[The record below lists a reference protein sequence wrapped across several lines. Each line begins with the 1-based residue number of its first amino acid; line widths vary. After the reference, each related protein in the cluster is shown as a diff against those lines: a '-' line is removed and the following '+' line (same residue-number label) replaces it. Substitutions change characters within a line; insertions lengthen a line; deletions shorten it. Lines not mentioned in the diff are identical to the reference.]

1 MKDPSIT
8 TPGSSRRCHISTS
21 MSQTKR
27 TVRTPAEM
35 PKGIILAKS
44 TLATT
49 RRSVFDMSGLP
60 RYPKTTESL
69 LYIDERCED
78 TDQHAASGEHDDY
91 PEIKLLVGPVITL
104 AYDDALARYA
114 APHTGGVRR
123 SQFEC
128 SMGLLDRRGRW
139 DYKGEVSPEEERL
152 EV

>member
-1 MKDPSIT
+1 MLIMM
-8 TPGSSRRCHISTS
+8 RQRYFNI
-21 MSQTKR
+21 
-27 TVRTPAEM
+27 
-35 PKGIILAKS
+35 
-44 TLATT
+44 
-49 RRSVFDMSGLP
+49 RSLP

-69 LYIDERCED
+69 LDIDECCED

-128 SMGLLDRRGRW
+128 SMGLLDRRGRR
-139 DYKGEVSPEEERL
+139 DYKGEMSPQEERL